1 MERGKLNMTNAQA
14 RLIGSA
20 IALVGGA
27 LAASADSLNVNVGLV
42 IIIVS
47 GAVLLYD
54 SWRLG
59 KG

>member
-1 MERGKLNMTNAQA
+1 MTNTQP

-27 LAASADSLNVNVGLV
+27 LAAGTDSLDVNVGLA

-47 GAVLLYD
+47 GAVFLFD
-54 SWRLG
+54 SSRLG